1 MRKST
6 EDPKIKESIKRIT
19 ENSGDVKFIFFY
31 DRRSAKSMLKRLSN
45 NRMYRDRYPE
55 MTNDVNDKASRL
67 AVARIYWYDDIDVTS
82 HGFGDSVGI
91 ADCLFTIGDFIN
103 LRVLDRSNAIYEFG
117 EHYYTTSRIN
127 IIVDE
132 YISMNKY
139 SRQEYSTQ
147 GYNKEIDFLNNIQK
161 IESIE
166 ISIEGCDARYNF
178 VMLDG
183 SKTTVKDSI
192 LIDWVTK

>member
-1 MRKST
+1 MRKNT
-6 EDPKIKESIKRIT
+6 EDPKIKETIKRIT

-45 NRMYRDRYPE
+45 SRMYRDRYPE

-91 ADCLFTIGDFIN
+91 ADCLFTIGNFIN
-103 LRVLDRSNAIYEFG
+103 LRVIDRCNAIYEFG
-117 EHYYTTSRIN
+117 EHYYTTSRVN

-132 YISMNKY
+132 YISMDKY

-161 IESIE
+161 N
-166 ISIEGCDARYNF
+166 RKHRN
-178 VMLDG
+178 
-183 SKTTVKDSI
+183 
-192 LIDWVTK
+192 

>member
-1 MRKST
+1 MSIK
-6 EDPKIKESIKRIT
+6 DDQKLKESVDRINK
-19 ENSGDVKFIFFY
+19 NSGDVKFIFFY
-31 DRRSAKSMLKRLSN
+31 DRRSAKNMLRRLRN
-45 NRMYRDRYPE
+45 NRMYHDRYPE

-82 HGFGDSVGI
+82 HGFGDPVGI
-91 ADCLFTIGDFIN
+91 ADCLFTLGDFIKF
-103 LRVLDRSNAIYEFG
+103 RILDRSNAIYEFG
-117 EHYYTTSRIN
+117 EFYYTTSRVN

-132 YISMNKY
+132 YRSMDKY
-139 SRQEYSTQ
+139 SRKQYSTQ

-166 ISIEGCDARYNF
+166 ISIENGDAIYHF

-183 SKTTVKDSI
+183 SKATAEDSI

>member
-6 EDPKIKESIKRIT
+6 EDPKIKESIKRINK
-19 ENSGDVKFIFFY
+19 NSGDVKFIFFY
-31 DRRSAKSMLKRLSN
+31 DRRSAKKMLRRLSN
-45 NRMYRDRYPE
+45 DRMYHDRYPE
-55 MTNDVNDKASRL
+55 MINDVNDKASRL

-82 HGFGDSVGI
+82 HGFGDPVGI
-91 ADCLFTIGDFIN
+91 ADCLFTLGDFIKF
-103 LRVLDRSNAIYEFG
+103 RVLDRSNAIYEFG
-117 EHYYTTSRIN
+117 EFYYTTSRVN

-132 YISMNKY
+132 YISMDKY
-139 SRQEYSTQ
+139 SRKEYSTQ

-166 ISIEGCDARYNF
+166 ISLENGDAIYHF

-183 SKTTVKDSI
+183 SRTTAEDSI

>member
-1 MRKST
+1 MSIK
-6 EDPKIKESIKRIT
+6 DDQKLKESVDRINK
-19 ENSGDVKFIFFY
+19 NSGDVKFIFFY
-31 DRRSAKSMLKRLSN
+31 DRRSAARMLRRLSN
-45 NRMYRDRYPE
+45 DRMYHDRYPE
-55 MTNDVNDKASRL
+55 MINDVNDKASRL

-82 HGFGDSVGI
+82 HGFGDPVGI
-91 ADCLFTIGDFIN
+91 ADCLFTLGDFIKFR
-103 LRVLDRSNAIYEFG
+103 LLDRSNAIYEFG
-117 EHYYTTSRIN
+117 EFYYTTSRVN

-132 YISMNKY
+132 YISMDKY
-139 SRQEYSTQ
+139 SRKEYNTQ

-166 ISIEGCDARYNF
+166 ISLENGDAIYHF

-183 SKTTVKDSI
+183 SRTTAEDSI

>member
-6 EDPKIKESIKRIT
+6 EDPKIKETIKRIT

-31 DRRSAKSMLKRLSN
+31 DRRSAARMLRRLSN
-45 NRMYRDRYPE
+45 DRMYHDRYPE
-55 MTNDVNDKASRL
+55 MINDVNDKASRL

-82 HGFGDSVGI
+82 HGFGDPVGI
-91 ADCLFTIGDFIN
+91 ADCLFTLGDFIN
-103 LRVLDRSNAIYEFG
+103 FRVLDRSNAIYEFG
-117 EHYYTTSRIN
+117 EFYYTTSRVN

-132 YISMNKY
+132 YISMDKY
-139 SRQEYSTQ
+139 SRKEYSAQ

-166 ISIEGCDARYNF
+166 ISLENGDAIYHF

-183 SKTTVKDSI
+183 SRTTAEDSI

>member
-6 EDPKIKESIKRIT
+6 EDPKIKESIKRINK
-19 ENSGDVKFIFFY
+19 NSGDVKFIFFY
-31 DRRSAKSMLKRLSN
+31 DRRSAKKMLRRLSN
-45 NRMYRDRYPE
+45 DRMYHDRYPE
-55 MTNDVNDKASRL
+55 MINDVNDKASRL

-82 HGFGDSVGI
+82 HGFGDPVGI
-91 ADCLFTIGDFIN
+91 ADCLFTLGDFIKF
-103 LRVLDRSNAIYEFG
+103 RILDRCNAIYEFG
-117 EHYYTTSRIN
+117 EFYYTTSRVN

-132 YISMNKY
+132 YISMDKY
-139 SRQEYSTQ
+139 SRKEYSTQ

-166 ISIEGCDARYNF
+166 ISLENGDAIYHF

-183 SKTTVKDSI
+183 SRTTAEDSI

>member
-6 EDPKIKESIKRIT
+6 EDPKIKETIKRINK
-19 ENSGDVKFIFFY
+19 NSGDVRFIFFY
-31 DRRSAKSMLKRLSN
+31 DRRSAARMLRRLSN
-45 NRMYRDRYPE
+45 DRMYHDRYPK
-55 MTNDVNDKASRL
+55 MINDVNDKASRL

-82 HGFGDSVGI
+82 HGFGDPVGI
-91 ADCLFTIGDFIN
+91 ADCLFTLGDFIKF
-103 LRVLDRSNAIYEFG
+103 RVLDRSNAIYEFG
-117 EHYYTTSRIN
+117 EYYYTTSRVS
-127 IIVDE
+127 IIVNE
-132 YISMNKY
+132 YISMDKY
-139 SRQEYSTQ
+139 SMKEYSTQ

-166 ISIEGCDARYNF
+166 ISIENGDAIYHF

-183 SKTTVKDSI
+183 SRTTAEDSI

>member
-1 MRKST
+1 
-6 EDPKIKESIKRIT
+6 
-19 ENSGDVKFIFFY
+19 
-31 DRRSAKSMLKRLSN
+31 MLRRLSK
-45 NRMYRDRYPE
+45 NRMYHDRYPE
-55 MTNDVNDKASRL
+55 MINDVNDKASRL

-91 ADCLFTIGDFIN
+91 ADCLFTLGDFIKF
-103 LRVLDRSNAIYEFG
+103 RVLDRSNAIYEFG
-117 EHYYTTSRIN
+117 EFYYTTSRVN

-132 YISMNKY
+132 YISIDKY
-139 SRQEYSTQ
+139 SRKEYSTQ

-166 ISIEGCDARYNF
+166 ISIENGDAIYHF

-183 SKTTVKDSI
+183 SRTTAEDSI